1 MAKSSSILDGLG
13 IHSSVFQLSDHSATP
28 MVPGEGRAAPAV
40 KPQALQP
47 GIARTHHLVGMML
60 ALILAGDFGWN
71 AGMAYGWPSMF
82 LGYVLA
88 TILFWMLGLSVAEM
102 SCSLPFSGGAATF
115 AQAAFG
121 QEVSAFLALS
131 FTFAYCAGTA
141 WAIESLASYA
151 VVLFNFP
158 ADANNMQ
165 PLLWLALAEIFVLT
179 NIRTRHFFKIAIAI
193 AAFCC
198 TAIAVYVVCSLA
210 HLPTFQGALYQPDL
224 PVTFLSVMQAWPWAM
239 GFYWGLEA
247 IPLTA
252 EECHDITT
260 TAPRAVK
267 ITLTVLTVFAGI
279 ALCLAV
285 GMMPDLDTLLNSNQ
299 PMLDSFFWQLG
310 VAPASALAT
319 YTSAA
324 VMAIPTA
331 GWVHSTLYAASRH
344 TYALARAG
352 YFPVALSYTVDGDPM
367 AATAACA
374 AAAYALGILFYMVL
388 APLGVDVDAALA
400 QVTTWL
406 LCVAYVVEMAVFVR
420 LRYHMPQLP
429 RPWVSPVGV
438 PGAVVGALIALLGV
452 FGPLAVDPVTT
463 GWLML
468 AYVLA
473 MLVFVAYYRLFAK
486 QRLRMSP
493 EKQFITAQMKRL
505 YDSRVHEGQPVV
517 NNGRLNLKP
526 LGKARPLSSSA
537 GGPPSNTP

>member
-1 MAKSSSILDGLG
+1 
-13 IHSSVFQLSDHSATP
+13 
-28 MVPGEGRAAPAV
+28 
-40 KPQALQP
+40 
-47 GIARTHHLVGMML
+47 MML

-71 AGMAYGWPSMF
+71 AGMVYGWPSMF

-319 YTSAA
+319 ADVIMP
-324 VMAIPTA
+324 VMLRDGSFTFILVQFRNYQDPDNTTHRTA
-331 GWVHSTLYAASRH
+331 GQDCTPQSCFLDDSPPDYPYLVLHMQLGGEPQIIGLHNAKQVKGKADVEPEGKRTRRH
-344 TYALARAG
+344 
-352 YFPVALSYTVDGDPM
+352 
-367 AATAACA
+367 
-374 AAAYALGILFYMVL
+374 
-388 APLGVDVDAALA
+388 
-400 QVTTWL
+400 Q
-406 LCVAYVVEMAVFVR
+406 AV
-420 LRYHMPQLP
+420 
-429 RPWVSPVGV
+429 
-438 PGAVVGALIALLGV
+438 IGV
-452 FGPLAVDPVTT
+452 FGVDAQTTYPCLATDSSEETQKNVD
-463 GWLML
+463 
-468 AYVLA
+468 
-473 MLVFVAYYRLFAK
+473 
-486 QRLRMSP
+486 QLRSLLG
-493 EKQFITAQMKRL
+493 T
-505 YDSRVHEGQPVV
+505 VV
-517 NNGRLNLKP
+517 NMLELNLDAAEKKKDETGIDWQ
-526 LGKARPLSSSA
+526 LTVTHNMWPLSYPKPTKEPASA
-537 GGPPSNTP
+537 SGKRKADDVGETSDDCKTDDDDCEMEDDGCELDDD